1 MSEKLI
7 IFNKFNA
14 DLQKL
19 WINFENQKENPFLN
33 YDVNKIWHDTLGH
46 DYELNILT
54 DIKNFIAPIAIKENI
69 AYLCGDKDVFDYH
82 NLIYN
87 HKINYDQI
95 KVILDHLFI
104 NVKILKIELNSI
116 VKNSHLHELFINL
129 QNDYDIEFI
138 NEDVSPGISLPG
150 SFDEY
155 LSNLSKKNRHEIR
168 RKIRKFENSFEF
180 KVISANSDNVDKLL
194 LEFIRLMKLNP
205 EKKLFLN
212 KNRENFMSKIINYS
226 ILEGKGELNFIEIN
240 NYLVSTSFAF
250 KNNEKLFVYN
260 SGYNSG
266 FDNKYSEYSVG
277 LINHVYNIK
286 NKINI
291 YNYIDFLRGDEEY
304 KYRIGCENKN
314 LLTINI
320 KVK

>member
-1 MSEKLI
+1 MSGKLI
-7 IFNKFNA
+7 IFNKFDA
-14 DLQKL
+14 DLKKL
-19 WINFENQKENPFLN
+19 WVTFGNQKENPFLN
-33 YDVNKIWHDTLGH
+33 FDINKIWHDILGQN
-46 DYELNILT
+46 YKLNILT
-54 DIKNFIAPIAIKENI
+54 DKKLFIAPIAIKDNI
-69 AYLCGDKDVFDYH
+69 AYLCGSKDVFDCH

-87 HKINYDQI
+87 NNINNQSM
-95 KVILDHLFI
+95 KLILDHLFI
-104 NVKILKIELNSI
+104 NDKILKIELNSI
-116 VKNSHLHELFINL
+116 LYKSHLYNCLLNF
-129 QNDYDIEFI
+129 QDDYDIEFI

-168 RKIRKFENSFEF
+168 RKIRKFEKNFEF
-180 KVISANSDNVDKLL
+180 KIINANYENVDKLL

-212 KNRENFMSKIINYS
+212 QDRVNFMSQIIKYS
-226 ILEGKGELNFIEIN
+226 VLEGKGELNFIEIN
-240 NYLVSTSFAF
+240 NDLVSTSFAF

-260 SGYNSG
+260 SGFNN
-266 FDNKYSEYSVG
+266 DYSEYSVG

-286 NKINI
+286 NKINT
-291 YNYIDFLRGDEEY
+291 YNYIDFLRGNEGY
-304 KYRIGCENKN
+304 KYRIGCEDKN

>member
-19 WINFENQKENPFLN
+19 WVTFENQKENPFLN

-69 AYLCGDKDVFDYH
+69 AYLCGGKDVFDYH

-87 HKINYDQI
+87 HKINNDQI

-116 VKNSHLHELFINL
+116 VKKSHLHELFINL

-168 RKIRKFENSFEF
+168 RKIRKFENFFEF
-180 KVISANSDNVDKLL
+180 KIVTANSDNVDKLL

-260 SGYNSG
+260 SG

-286 NKINI
+286 NKINT

>member
-1 MSEKLI
+1 LSEKLI

-168 RKIRKFENSFEF
+168 RKIRKFENFFEF
-180 KVISANSDNVDKLL
+180 KIVTANSDNVDKLL

-260 SGYNSG
+260 SG

>member
-260 SGYNSG
+260 SG

-286 NKINI
+286 NKINT

>member
-19 WINFENQKENPFLN
+19 WVTFENQKENPFLN

-168 RKIRKFENSFEF
+168 RKIRKFENFFEF
-180 KVISANSDNVDKLL
+180 KIVTANSDNVDKLL
-194 LEFIRLMKLNP
+194 LEF
-205 EKKLFLN
+205 
-212 KNRENFMSKIINYS
+212 
-226 ILEGKGELNFIEIN
+226 G
-240 NYLVSTSFAF
+240 
-250 KNNEKLFVYN
+250 
-260 SGYNSG
+260 
-266 FDNKYSEYSVG
+266 D
-277 LINHVYNIK
+277 
-286 NKINI
+286 
-291 YNYIDFLRGDEEY
+291 NYIPLIFDVTNEEQILNAVSEV
-304 KYRIGCENKN
+304 K
-314 LLTINI
+314 LTL
-320 KVK
+320 K